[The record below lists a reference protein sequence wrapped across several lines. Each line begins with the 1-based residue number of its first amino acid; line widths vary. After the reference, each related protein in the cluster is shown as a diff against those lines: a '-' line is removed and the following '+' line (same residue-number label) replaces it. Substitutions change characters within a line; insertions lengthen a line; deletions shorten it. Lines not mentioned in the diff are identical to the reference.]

1 MNSKLKRTPGIFLV
15 GFMGSGKTTTGRLL
29 AQRLGWRFVDVDDE
43 IEAAEGMSISGIFS
57 ARGEAGFRQI
67 EAAALRQV
75 ADEIAAGKA
84 AVVASGGGAFA
95 QPGNADLMANYGAAI
110 WLDVPLDVAWRRV
123 SADTHRPLARSLA
136 EFSRLYEARREAYA
150 RAEYRVDAGSEDPSV
165 VVEQILKLGLFS

>member
-15 GFMGSGKTTTGRLL
+15 GFMGSGKTTAGQLL
-29 AQRLGWRFVDVDDE
+29 AQRLGWRFVDVDNE
-43 IEAAEGMSISGIFS
+43 IEAAEGISIAGLFG

-67 EAAALRQV
+67 EATALRRV

-95 QPGNADLMANYGAAI
+95 QPANADLMANHGATI
-110 WLDVPLDVAWRRV
+110 WLDAPLDVAWRRV
-123 SADTHRPLARSLA
+123 SSETHRPLARSLA

-150 RAEYRVDAGSEDPSV
+150 HAEYRVDAGGEDPAV
-165 VVEQILKLGLFS
+165 VVEQILKLGLFR